1 MAKNPRPLSVDEPLR
16 HPDHPRP
23 VTRREF
29 MRQGFLG
36 ASAVVTGGTLL
47 KYLLQPQLAMADV
60 LSIDPDISSLA
71 PSECPF
77 GVSGHGKIPF
87 ICFDL
92 AGGANIAGSNVLV
105 GGPGG
110 QLDELTTGG
119 YSKLGIASDNL
130 PGAGFVDT
138 SLGLAFHSRS
148 AMLAGINATI
158 GSAAGSVNGFV
169 IPAISNNDTNTNPHN
184 PMYGIAQAGIDP
196 NSGAA
201 KYGAKGSLLSLIG
214 TVASTSGGNSMSPAG
229 LIVPSLQPTKVAS
242 PNDDTGLV
250 STGDMTSIL
259 KAKDVVRVSE
269 TIARISGA
277 ALDKYSFSN
286 NPGLKNLLTC
296 AYTQSVD
303 TTNKFANGP
312 SALDPRQDPAITG
325 DTNGGNQG
333 AGGIFDPLGGLSAS
347 SAYSKTASVM
357 KLVLDG
363 GGYAGA
369 GTITLG
375 GYDYHTGNRG
385 TGEGRDLLAGQCIG
399 ACLAYAAAKKMP
411 LMVYVFSDGSLFS
424 NGTTDSGSVNVGNT
438 TVDYTGKG
446 VWTGDMSTTA
456 SAFSLIY
463 SPNGQPPL
471 NPARNGNHQ
480 LGAFQSSGNVQS
492 GFRTASGN
500 PVIASNNVT
509 ALVYTVLLNYMSLNG
524 DLNSSNLA
532 TNFQKCFPEAN
543 LGGYSQSLLSDL
555 IMFNS
560 IV

>member
-1 MAKNPRPLSVDEPLR
+1 MAKKSKPLPIDEPLR

-60 LSIDPDISSLA
+60 ISIDPDIASLA

-92 AGGANIAGSNVLV
+92 AGGANIAGSNVMV

-110 QLDELTTGG
+110 QLDELTTAG
-119 YSKLGIASDNL
+119 YSKLGISSNDL
-130 PGAGFVDT
+130 PGAGNID
-138 SLGLAFHSRS
+138 SRLGLTFHSRS

-158 GSAAGSVNGFV
+158 GAASAGVNGFV

-196 NSGAA
+196 NTGNG

-229 LIVPSLQPTKVAS
+229 LIVPSLQPTKIAS
-242 PNDDTGLV
+242 PSDDTGLV

-259 KAKDVVRVSE
+259 SAPDVVRVSE

-277 ALDKYSFSN
+277 ALDKHDFSN
-286 NPGLKNLLTC
+286 NPELKNLLTC
-296 AYTQSVD
+296 AYTKSVD

-312 SALDPRQDPAITG
+312 SELDPTQDTDIV
-325 DTNGGNQG
+325 N
-333 AGGIFDPLGGLSAS
+333 IFNPLGGMTSN
-347 SAYSKTASVM
+347 SAYSRTASVM
-357 KLVLDG
+357 KLVI

-385 TGEGRDLLAGQCIG
+385 TGEGRDVLAGQCIG
-399 ACLAYAAAKKMP
+399 ACLAYAAAKGKP

-424 NGTTDSGSVNVGNT
+424 NGATDSGTVTVGNT
-438 TVDYTGKG
+438 LVDYTGKG
-446 VWTGDMSTTA
+446 VWTGDMSSTA

-463 SPNGQPPL
+463 SPKGQPQL
-471 NPARNGNHQ
+471 NPFRNGNHQ
-480 LGAFQSSGNVQS
+480 LGAFQPSGSVQG

-524 DLNSSNLA
+524 DLDPNNLA
-532 TNFQKCFPEAN
+532 ANFQKCFPNAN
-543 LGGYSQSLLSDL
+543 LGGFSQSLLSDL
-555 IMFNS
+555 VMFNS